1 MRRYLVPFILVFL
14 AAVSGFVVFWY
25 FTPRGKEAYSPWIG
39 FLAGAAVGF
48 LVLWVERLI
57 RRLPLS
63 QLLGGAIGL
72 LLGLGL
78 AKLFSSF
85 FQILDQGV
93 ISTFIYVMLALALGY
108 LGLVV
113 GGRRVRELR
122 ILEGLSY
129 PFSYVSKRL
138 PRKEC
143 PKVVDTSAIIDGR
156 LADICETGWLDGP
169 LLIPN
174 FVLSELQ
181 HIADSR
187 DPIRRGRG
195 RRGLDVLNRIRES
208 GRIEVR
214 FIDQDYPKI
223 REIDAK
229 LVKLCR
235 DLRAKL
241 ITTDFNLNK
250 VARLKGVDVLNVNE
264 LAMALKP
271 AVTPGE
277 ELRIQVLKE
286 GKERDQG
293 VGYLEDGTMVVVE
306 GGRGLIG
313 KEVSVVV
320 SSVLQTPAGRI
331 IFAQPK
337 AEAKAA

>member
-1 MRRYLVPFILVFL
+1 MIPLLLVSAAAFIGL
-14 AAVSGFVVFWY
+14 VVFWY
-25 FTPRGKEAYSPWIG
+25 FPPKGGSSYSPWVG
-39 FLAGAAVGF
+39 FLAGAAVG
-48 LVLWVERLI
+48 LAVLWVERLI

-63 QLLGGAIGL
+63 QLMGGAIGL

-78 AKLFSSF
+78 ARLLSSF
-85 FQILDQGV
+85 FEVLAQGV
-93 ISTFIYVMLALALGY
+93 ISTFIYVMLALSLGY
-108 LGLVV
+108 LGLMI
-113 GGRRVRELR
+113 GGLRFREFLPHHR
-122 ILEGLSY
+122 
-129 PFSYVSKRL
+129 RL
-138 PRKEC
+138 PRREC

-156 LADICETGWLDGP
+156 LADICETGWVDGP

-187 DPIRRGRG
+187 DPVRRERG
-195 RRGLDVLNRIRES
+195 RRGLDALNRIRKS
-208 GRIEVR
+208 GRVEVR
-214 FIDQDYPKI
+214 FLDQDYPRI
-223 REIDAK
+223 RDIDAK

-235 DLRAKL
+235 DLQAKL

-250 VARLKGVDVLNVNE
+250 VARLKGIEVLNVNE
-264 LAMALKP
+264 LAMALRP
-271 AVTPGE
+271 VVTPGE
-277 ELRIQVLKE
+277 ELRIQVIKE

-306 GGRGLIG
+306 GGRNLIG

-331 IFAQPK
+331 IFTQPK
-337 AEAKAA
+337 AVAKAA